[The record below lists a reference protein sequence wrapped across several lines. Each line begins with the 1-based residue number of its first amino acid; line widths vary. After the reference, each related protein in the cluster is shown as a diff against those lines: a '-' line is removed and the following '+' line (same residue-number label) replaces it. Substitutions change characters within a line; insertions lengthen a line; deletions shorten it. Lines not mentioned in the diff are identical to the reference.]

1 MYHIIMYD
9 IQEDKMRLKLAK
21 LLEQRGLIRIQMSVF
36 IGQIEGK
43 NLRMLELEI
52 DKKVREHCQI
62 ADKIL
67 ILQITQEHLEQARWI
82 GDKHI
87 AIDELM
93 GKVNE
98 LFF

>member
-52 DKKVREHCQI
+52 DKKVRVHCQI

-67 ILQITQEHLEQARWI
+67 ILQIAHEHLEQARWI

-87 AIDELM
+87 GIDELM